1 MVECVTAM
9 TSDPL
14 LAVSA
19 QRRSLPVPAQP
30 LPVADLHVAT
40 VDPMGRVWV
49 RLSARLLGWMPGQT
63 VMLTIRDGVLHMS
76 ADTSAAAGVPA
87 ALDDRRRVQVPFG
100 LRAMVG
106 FRPGMRVLV
115 VTVPSAGSVAVLP
128 VDRVVAA
135 FGIGR

>member
-1 MVECVTAM
+1 MVQCVTAM
-9 TSDPL
+9 ASDLL

-19 QRRSLPVPAQP
+19 QRRYLPVPARTV
-30 LPVADLHVAT
+30 PVADLHVAT

-76 ADTSAAAGVPA
+76 GDTSAAAGVPA
-87 ALDDRRRVQVPFG
+87 ALDHRRRVQVPFG
-100 LRAMVG
+100 LRATVG
-106 FRPGMRVLV
+106 FDPGTRVLV

-128 VDRVVAA
+128 VDRVVTA
-135 FGIGR
+135 FGIDR